1 VARIGSHAGFRAGI
15 HARSPT
21 FKSLIWR
28 IVFLHIVAVA
38 VVAIFLP
45 LVLFWLLNSEID
57 QLHRDAMRAQAE
69 VLAERIVAQPDGLLT
84 FNLPD
89 SLKGLYSEAYGRYQY
104 DIRDAE
110 GNLLFSS
117 RRKTGTATAAPPPLS
132 ETISGAGVTRTI
144 DGKVI
149 RIRVA
154 EDLAHRDVIIDDIVS
169 NFFRR
174 VGWITIPILLILLGI
189 DIIIFR
195 RAVAP
200 LWKASEEASN
210 IGPARTDIRLPT
222 EQIPREIMPL
232 VTAVNQALD
241 RLEDGFRVQRQFT
254 ADAAHQLRTPL
265 AILRTRIETLG
276 DGVARQALHA
286 DIEGMSRIVAQLLEI
301 AELDTLVLDPG
312 ETADLR
318 AVCAEVVGSIAPLAI
333 AQHKDIA
340 LRGTEAPVLIH
351 GNSVMLQR
359 AIFNLAENA
368 IKFTAKDTSVDV
380 DVSEDGAVSV
390 RDCGPG
396 IAEAERELIF
406 HRFWRADR
414 QRSDGAGLGLSIVR
428 AVADDHAATVEVENL
443 PGGGAQFTLRFR
455 LADASKAIEKNGRVI
470 DAAPSPLVGE
480 GGSTRQRRGG

>member
-1 VARIGSHAGFRAGI
+1 VAVAGSFG
-15 HARSPT
+15 RSPS
-21 FKSLIWR
+21 FKSLISR
-28 IVFLHIVAVA
+28 IVFMHIIAIA

-45 LVLFWLLNSEID
+45 LVLFWLLNSEVD

-69 VLAERIVAQPDGLLT
+69 VLAERIVPQVDGTLN
-84 FNLPD
+84 FSLPD
-89 SLKGLYSEAYGRYQY
+89 SLRGLYSDAYGRYQY
-104 DIRDAE
+104 DIRDSE
-110 GNLLFSS
+110 GRLLFSS
-117 RRKTGTATAAPPPLS
+117 HRKTGTAVVAPRLS

-144 DGKVI
+144 EGQTV
-149 RIRVA
+149 RIQVA
-154 EDLAHRDVIIDDIVS
+154 EDLAHRDVIIDDIIS

-174 VGWITIPILLILLGI
+174 VGWITIPILLILLAI

-195 RAVAP
+195 RAIAP
-200 LWKASEEASN
+200 LWMASEEASN
-210 IGPARTDIRLPT
+210 IGPSRTDVRLPT

-276 DGVARQALHA
+276 DGAAKQALHD
-286 DIEGMSRIVAQLLEI
+286 DIAGMSRIVAQLLEI

-318 AVCAEVVGSIAPLAI
+318 AVCAEVVGAIAPFAI

-340 LRGTEAPVLIH
+340 LRGADAPVMIH
-351 GNSVMLQR
+351 GNSEMLQR
-359 AIFNLAENA
+359 AVFNLAENA
-368 IKFTAKDTSVDV
+368 IKFTAEKTSIDV
-380 DVSEDGAVSV
+380 EVGDDGSVRV

-396 IAEAERELIF
+396 VTEAERELIF
-406 HRFWRADR
+406 QRFWRRDR

-428 AVADDHAATVEVENL
+428 GVADDHAATVAVDNL
-443 PGGGAQFTLRFR
+443 PGGGAEFTLRFK
-455 LADASKAIEKNGRVI
+455 LAGKAV
-470 DAAPSPLVGE
+470 AAPA
-480 GGSTRQRRGG
+480 

>member
-1 VARIGSHAGFRAGI
+1 MARIGPHAGLRAGVR
-15 HARSPT
+15 ARSPT

-110 GNLLFSS
+110 GHLLFSS
-117 RRKTGTATAAPPPLS
+117 RRKTGAATTAPPLS

-154 EDLAHRDVIIDDIVS
+154 EDLGHRDVIIDDIVS

-174 VGWITIPILLILLGI
+174 VGWITIPILLVLLAI

-232 VTAVNQALD
+232 VIAVNQALD

-276 DGVARQALHA
+276 DGAARQALHA
-286 DIEGMSRIVAQLLEI
+286 DIEGMSRIVVQLLEI

-380 DVSEDGAVSV
+380 DVSADGAVHV
-390 RDCGPG
+390 RDYGPG

-428 AVADDHAATVEVENL
+428 AVADDHAATVAVENR

-455 LADASKAIEKNGRVI
+455 LANGVQPAGPNP
-470 DAAPSPLVGE
+470 AAGAAAA
-480 GGSTRQRRGG
+480 

>member
-1 VARIGSHAGFRAGI
+1 VAAGAF
-15 HARSPT
+15 ARPT
-21 FKSLIWR
+21 FKSLISR
-28 IVFLHIVAVA
+28 IVFMHIVAVA

-45 LVLFWLLNSEID
+45 LVLFWLLNSEVD
-57 QLHRDAMRAQAE
+57 QLHREAMRAQAE
-69 VLAERIVAQPDGLLT
+69 VLAERIVAAPDGLLT

-89 SLKGLYSEAYGRYQY
+89 SLRGLYSEAYGRYLY
-104 DIRDAE
+104 DIRDDD
-110 GNLLFSS
+110 GRLLFSS
-117 RRKTGTATAAPPPLS
+117 RRKTGTAAAQAPPPS
-132 ETISGAGVTRTI
+132 ETISGASVTRII
-144 DGKVI
+144 DGRIV

-154 EDLAHRDVIIDDIVS
+154 EDLSHRDVIIDDIIS

-174 VGWITIPILLILLGI
+174 VGWITIPILLILLAA

-195 RAVAP
+195 RAIAP

-241 RLEDGFRVQRQFT
+241 RLEGGFRVQRQFT

-265 AILRTRIETLG
+265 AILRTRIETLN
-276 DGVARQALHA
+276 DAAAQQALHG
-286 DIEGMSRIVAQLLEI
+286 DIEAMSRIVAQLLEI

-318 AVCAEVVGSIAPLAI
+318 AVCAEVVAAIAPFAI

-340 LRGTEAPVLIH
+340 LKGTDAPVLIH
-351 GNSVMLQR
+351 GNSEMLQR

-368 IKFTAKDTSVDV
+368 IKFTARGTSVDIEV
-380 DVSEDGAVSV
+380 GEDGSVRV

-396 IAEAERELIF
+396 IADAERDLIF
-406 HRFWRADR
+406 QRFWRADR

-428 AVADDHAATVEVENL
+428 AVADDHDATVAVGNL
-443 PGGGAQFTLRFR
+443 PGGGAEFTLRFR
-455 LADASKAIEKNGRVI
+455 LAEKTGDV
-470 DAAPSPLVGE
+470 DLQPL
-480 GGSTRQRRGG
+480 RH

>member
-1 VARIGSHAGFRAGI
+1 MAAAPAYG
-15 HARSPT
+15 RSPT

-45 LVLFWLLNSEID
+45 LVLFWLLNSEVD

-69 VLAERIVAQPDGLLT
+69 VLAERIVAQPDGQLT

-89 SLKGLYSEAYGRYQY
+89 SLRGLYSEAYGRYLY
-104 DIRDAE
+104 DIRDAD
-110 GNLLFSS
+110 GRLLFSS
-117 RRKTGTATAAPPPLS
+117 RRKTGAAVQAQPLS
-132 ETISGAGVTRTI
+132 ETISGAGVTRII
-144 DGKVI
+144 DGKVV

-154 EDLAHRDVIIDDIVS
+154 EDLAHRDVIIDDIIS

-174 VGWITIPILLILLGI
+174 VGWITIPVLLILLGI
-189 DIIIFR
+189 DIVIFR
-195 RAVAP
+195 RAIAP

-222 EQIPREIMPL
+222 EQIPREILPL

-265 AILRTRIETLG
+265 TILRTRIETLG
-276 DGVARQALHA
+276 DSATRQALHD

-340 LRGTEAPVLIH
+340 LRGTDAPVLIH
-351 GNSVMLQR
+351 GNAEMLQR

-368 IKFTAKDTSVDV
+368 IKFTAKNTAVDV
-380 DVSEDGAVSV
+380 EVGDDGSVRV

-396 IAEAERELIF
+396 ITEAERDLIF
-406 HRFWRADR
+406 QRFWRADR

-428 AVADDHAATVEVENL
+428 GVADDHDATVAVDNL
-443 PGGGAQFTLRFR
+443 PGGGAEFTLRFR
-455 LADASKAIEKNGRVI
+455 LADKSAAAS
-470 DAAPSPLVGE
+470 SPTRGE
-480 GGSTRQRRGG
+480 GKGRKAVISACRSTDP

>member
-1 VARIGSHAGFRAGI
+1 MARTGSQNGSHRWPRV
-15 HARSPT
+15 RSPS
-21 FKSLIWR
+21 FKSLISR
-28 IVFLHIVAVA
+28 IVFLHIIAVA

-57 QLHRDAMRAQAE
+57 QLHRAAMRAQAE
-69 VLAERIVAQPDGLLT
+69 TLAERIAVRPDGTVT

-89 SLKGLYSEAYGRYQY
+89 SLRGLYSEAYGRYQY
-104 DIRDAE
+104 DIRDAD
-110 GNLLFSS
+110 GRLLFSS
-117 RRKTGTATAAPPPLS
+117 HKKTGS
-132 ETISGAGVTRTI
+132 VESDSISGAGVTQTI
-144 DGKVI
+144 GDTTV
-149 RIRVA
+149 RIQVA
-154 EDLAHRDVIIDDIVS
+154 EDLSHRDVITDDIVS

-174 VGWITIPILLILLGI
+174 VGWITIPILLVLLAT

-195 RAVAP
+195 RAIAP
-200 LWKASEEASN
+200 LWQASEKASA

-222 EQIPREIMPL
+222 EQIPREIVPL

-276 DGVARQALHA
+276 DTAARQALHD

-340 LRGTEAPVLIH
+340 LKGAEAPVMIH
-351 GNSVMLQR
+351 GNSEMLQR
-359 AIFNLAENA
+359 AVFNLAENA
-368 IKFTAKDTSVDV
+368 VKFTARDTSVDV
-380 DVSEDGAVSV
+380 EVGEDGSVRV

-396 IAEAERELIF
+396 VAEAERELIF
-406 HRFWRADR
+406 QRFWRRDR

-428 AVADDHAATVEVENL
+428 GVADDHAATVVVDNL
-443 PGGGAQFTLRFR
+443 PGGGAEFTLRFR
-455 LADASKAIEKNGRVI
+455 LAEEGASALR
-470 DAAPSPLVGE
+470 S
-480 GGSTRQRRGG
+480 

>member
-110 GNLLFSS
+110 GHLLFSS

-144 DGKVI
+144 DGKVM

-174 VGWITIPILLILLGI
+174 VGWITIPILLILLAI

-232 VTAVNQALD
+232 VTAVNRALD

-276 DGVARQALHA
+276 DGAARQALHA

-380 DVSEDGAVSV
+380 DVSEDGAVRV

-406 HRFWRADR
+406 QRFWRADR

-428 AVADDHAATVEVENL
+428 AVADDHAATVAVENL
-443 PGGGAQFTLRFR
+443 PGRGAQFTLRFR
-455 LADASKAIEKNGRVI
+455 LAEKSGDVDLNTARH
-470 DAAPSPLVGE
+470 
-480 GGSTRQRRGG
+480 

>member
-1 VARIGSHAGFRAGI
+1 MARVGSNVGSQAGSYG
-15 HARSPT
+15 RSPT

-28 IVFLHIVAVA
+28 IVFLHILAVA

-69 VLAERIVAQPDGLLT
+69 VLAQRIVAQPDGLMT

-89 SLKGLYSEAYGRYQY
+89 SLKGLYSDAYGRYQY
-104 DIRDAE
+104 DIRDAD
-110 GNLLFSS
+110 GRLLFSS
-117 RRKTGTATAAPPPLS
+117 HPRSAAAARSS
-132 ETISGAGVTRTI
+132 ESISGAAVTRDI
-144 DGKVI
+144 DGKTV
-149 RIRVA
+149 RVQVA
-154 EDLAHRDVIIDDIVS
+154 EDLAHRDVIIDDIIS
-169 NFFRR
+169 NFFRK
-174 VGWITIPILLILLGI
+174 VGWITIPILLILLAA

-195 RAVAP
+195 RALAP

-222 EQIPREIMPL
+222 EQIPREILPL

-241 RLEDGFRVQRQFT
+241 RLEDGFRLQRQFT

-265 AILRTRIETLG
+265 TILRTRIETL
-276 DGVARQALHA
+276 DDRAARQALHA
-286 DIEGMSRIVAQLLEI
+286 DIEAMSRLVAQLLEI

-318 AVCAEVVGSIAPLAI
+318 AVCADVVASIAPFAI
-333 AQHKDIA
+333 SQHKDIA
-340 LRGTEAPVLIH
+340 LKGTDAPVKIH
-351 GNSVMLQR
+351 GNSEMLQR

-368 IKFTAKDTSVDV
+368 IKFTAKDTTVDV
-380 DVSEDGAVSV
+380 EVDEDGSVRV

-406 HRFWRADR
+406 QRFWRADR
-414 QRSDGAGLGLSIVR
+414 RRSDGAGLGLSIVR
-428 AVADDHAATVEVENL
+428 AVADDHAATVAVANL
-443 PGGGAQFTLRFR
+443 PGGGAEFTLRFR
-455 LADASKAIEKNGRVI
+455 RADKVKAGE
-470 DAAPSPLVGE
+470 DLV
-480 GGSTRQRRGG
+480 RP

>member
-1 VARIGSHAGFRAGI
+1 VGRAGFRAGI
-15 HARSPT
+15 HARLPT

-89 SLKGLYSEAYGRYQY
+89 SLRGLYSEAYGRYQY
-104 DIRDAE
+104 DIRDAQ
-110 GNLLFSS
+110 GHLLFSS
-117 RRKTGTATAAPPPLS
+117 RKTGTATAAPPPLS

-174 VGWITIPILLILLGI
+174 VGWITIPILLVLLAI

-195 RAVAP
+195 RAIAP

-210 IGPARTDIRLPT
+210 IGPARIHVRLPT

-276 DGVARQALHA
+276 DGTAREALHA
-286 DIEGMSRIVAQLLEI
+286 DIEAMSRIVTQLLEI

-318 AVCAEVVGSIAPLAI
+318 AVCAEVVGSIAPFAI

-380 DVSEDGAVSV
+380 DVSDDGVVRV

-406 HRFWRADR
+406 QRFWRADR

-428 AVADDHAATVEVENL
+428 AVADDHAATVAVENL

-455 LADASKAIEKNGRVI
+455 LAEKTGNVDLKAVRH
-470 DAAPSPLVGE
+470 
-480 GGSTRQRRGG
+480 

>member
-1 VARIGSHAGFRAGI
+1 MSAGGR
-15 HARSPT
+15 ARSLT
-21 FKSLIWR
+21 FKSLISR
-28 IVFLHIVAVA
+28 IVFLHILAVA

-69 VLAERIVAQPDGLLT
+69 VLAERIVVQPDGTLT

-89 SLKGLYSEAYGRYQY
+89 SLKGLYSDAYGRYQF

-110 GNLLFSS
+110 GRLLFSS
-117 RRKTGTATAAPPPLS
+117 HRRSAAAAEALRSS
-132 ETISGAGVTRTI
+132 ESISGAAVTREI
-144 DGKVI
+144 DGKTV

-174 VGWITIPILLILLGI
+174 VGWITIPILLILLAA

-200 LWKASEEASN
+200 LWRASEEASN
-210 IGPARTDIRLPT
+210 IGPARTHIRLPT
-222 EQIPREIMPL
+222 EQIPREILPL

-265 AILRTRIETLG
+265 TILRTRIEML
-276 DGVARQALHA
+276 DDRAARRALHA
-286 DIEGMSRIVAQLLEI
+286 DIEVMSRLVTQLLEI

-318 AVCAEVVGSIAPLAI
+318 AVCAEVVASIAPLAI

-340 LRGTEAPVLIH
+340 LRGADAAVEIH
-351 GNSVMLQR
+351 GNSEMLQR

-368 IKFTAKDTSVDV
+368 IKFTARDTTVDV
-380 DVSEDGAVSV
+380 EVGEDGSVRV

-406 HRFWRADR
+406 QRFWRADR
-414 QRSDGAGLGLSIVR
+414 RRSDGAGLGLSIVR
-428 AVADDHAATVEVENL
+428 AVAEDHTATVAVENL
-443 PGGGAQFTLRFR
+443 PGGGAEFTLRFR
-455 LADASKAIEKNGRVI
+455 LAESADASS
-470 DAAPSPLVGE
+470 SP
-480 GGSTRQRRGG
+480 GG

>member
-1 VARIGSHAGFRAGI
+1 MATAGAI
-15 HARSPT
+15 ARSPT

-45 LVLFWLLNSEID
+45 LVLFWLLNSEVD
-57 QLHRDAMRAQAE
+57 QLHREAMRAQAE
-69 VLAERIVAQPDGLLT
+69 VLAERIAVQPDGTLT

-89 SLKGLYSEAYGRYQY
+89 SLRGLYSDAYGRYQY
-104 DIRDAE
+104 DIRDAD
-110 GNLLFSS
+110 GRLLFSS
-117 RRKTGTATAAPPPLS
+117 HRRPGTPAPPLS
-132 ETISGAGVTRTI
+132 ETISGAGVSRTI
-144 DGKVI
+144 GGKTV

-154 EDLAHRDVIIDDIVS
+154 EDLAHRDVIIDDIIS

-174 VGWITIPILLILLGI
+174 VGWITIPILLVLLAT

-210 IGPARTDIRLPT
+210 IGPSRTDIRLPT

-241 RLEDGFRVQRQFT
+241 RLDDGFRVQRQFT

-265 AILRTRIETLG
+265 AILRTRIDTLG
-276 DGVARQALHA
+276 DGAVSQALHA
-286 DIEGMSRIVAQLLEI
+286 DIESMSRIVAQLLEI
-301 AELDTLVLDPG
+301 AELDTLVIDPG

-318 AVCAEVVGSIAPLAI
+318 AVCAEVIAAIAPFALS
-333 AQHKDIA
+333 QHKDIA
-340 LRGTEAPVLIH
+340 LKGTEAPVMIH
-351 GNSVMLQR
+351 GNAVMLQR

-380 DVSEDGAVSV
+380 EVGDDGSVRV

-396 IAEAERELIF
+396 VAEEERELIF
-406 HRFWRADR
+406 QRFWRADR
-414 QRSDGAGLGLSIVR
+414 QRTDGAGLGLSIVR
-428 AVADDHAATVEVENL
+428 AVADDHAATIAVENL
-443 PGGGAQFTLRFR
+443 PGGGAEFTLRFR
-455 LADASKAIEKNGRVI
+455 LAEKLASP
-470 DAAPSPLVGE
+470 PSSLVGQ
-480 GGSTRQRRGG
+480 GGFAKS

>member
-1 VARIGSHAGFRAGI
+1 MAAAPAYG
-15 HARSPT
+15 RSPT

-28 IVFLHIVAVA
+28 IVFMHIVAVA

-45 LVLFWLLNSEID
+45 LVLFWLLNSEVD

-89 SLKGLYSEAYGRYQY
+89 SLRGLYSEAYGRYLY
-104 DIRDAE
+104 DIRDAD
-110 GNLLFSS
+110 GHLLFSS
-117 RRKTGTATAAPPPLS
+117 RRKTGAAISAPPPS
-132 ETISGAGVTRTI
+132 ETISGASVTRII
-144 DGKVI
+144 DGKVV

-154 EDLAHRDVIIDDIVS
+154 EDLAHRDVIIDDIIS

-174 VGWITIPILLILLGI
+174 VGWITIPVLLILLGI
-189 DIIIFR
+189 DIVIFR
-195 RAVAP
+195 RAIAP

-210 IGPARTDIRLPT
+210 IGPARTHIRLPT
-222 EQIPREIMPL
+222 EQIPREILPL

-265 AILRTRIETLG
+265 TILRTRIETLG
-276 DGVARQALHA
+276 DNAARQALHD

-318 AVCAEVVGSIAPLAI
+318 AVCAEVVGSIAPFAI

-340 LRGTEAPVLIH
+340 LKGSDAPVLIH
-351 GNSVMLQR
+351 GNAEMLQR

-368 IKFTAKDTSVDV
+368 IKFTAKDTAVDIEVGDDGSVR
-380 DVSEDGAVSV
+380 V

-396 IAEAERELIF
+396 VADGERELIF
-406 HRFWRADR
+406 QRFWRRDR

-428 AVADDHAATVEVENL
+428 GVADDHDATVAVDNL
-443 PGGGAQFTLRFR
+443 PGGGAEFTLRFR
-455 LADASKAIEKNGRVI
+455 LAEEGAS
-470 DAAPSPLVGE
+470 
-480 GGSTRQRRGG
+480 

>member
-1 VARIGSHAGFRAGI
+1 VAEVGLRAGI
-15 HARSPT
+15 AARSPT

-28 IVFLHIVAVA
+28 IVFLHILAVA
-38 VVAIFLP
+38 MVAIFLP
-45 LVLFWLLNSEID
+45 LVLFWLLNSEVD

-69 VLAERIVAQPDGLLT
+69 VLAERIVPQADGTLT

-89 SLKGLYSEAYGRYQY
+89 SLRGLYSEAYGRYLY
-104 DIRDAE
+104 DIRDAD
-110 GNLLFSS
+110 GRLLFSS
-117 RRKTGTATAAPPPLS
+117 RRKAGDNTPAPRLS
-132 ETISGAGVTRTI
+132 ETISGAGVSRVI
-144 DGKVI
+144 EGKMV

-154 EDLAHRDVIIDDIVS
+154 EDLSHRDVIIDDIIS

-174 VGWITIPILLILLGI
+174 VGWITIPILLVLLGI
-189 DIIIFR
+189 DIVIFR

-265 AILRTRIETLG
+265 TILRTRIETLQ
-276 DGVARQALHA
+276 DGAARQALHA
-286 DIEGMSRIVAQLLEI
+286 DIEAMSRIVAQLLEI

-318 AVCAEVVGSIAPLAI
+318 AVCAEVVGSIAPFAI

-340 LRGTEAPVLIH
+340 LKGSDAPVLIH
-351 GNSVMLQR
+351 GNAEMLQR

-380 DVSEDGAVSV
+380 EVSEDGAVRV

-396 IAEAERELIF
+396 IAEAERDLIF
-406 HRFWRADR
+406 QRFWRRDR

-428 AVADDHAATVEVENL
+428 GVADDHAATVAVENL
-443 PGGGAQFTLRFR
+443 PGGGAEFTLRFR
-455 LADASKAIEKNGRVI
+455 LAEQGASAPGR
-470 DAAPSPLVGE
+470 S
-480 GGSTRQRRGG
+480 

>member
-1 VARIGSHAGFRAGI
+1 MPRLS
-15 HARSPT
+15 SPT
-21 FKSLIWR
+21 FKSLISR

-45 LVLFWLLNSEID
+45 LVLFWLLNSEIGE
-57 QLHRDAMRAQAE
+57 LHRAAMRAQAE
-69 VLAERIVAQPDGLLT
+69 VLAERIAVQPDGRIT

-89 SLKGLYSEAYGRYQY
+89 SLRGLYSEAYGRYQY
-104 DIRDAE
+104 DISDAD
-110 GNLLFSS
+110 GRVLFSS
-117 RRKTGTATAAPPPLS
+117 HKKTGAAAVTS
-132 ETISGAGVTRTI
+132 DTISGAGVTRTI
-144 DGKVI
+144 DGRTV

-154 EDLAHRDVIIDDIVS
+154 EDLAHRDVIIDDIVA

-174 VGWITIPILLILLGI
+174 VGWITIPILLVLLAT

-195 RAVAP
+195 RAIAP
-200 LWKASEEASN
+200 LLKASEEATN

-265 AILRTRIETLG
+265 AILRARIETLG
-276 DGVARQALHA
+276 DSAARQALYA

-301 AELDTLVLDPG
+301 AELDTLVLDPS

-318 AVCAEVVGSIAPLAI
+318 AVCAEVIGSIAPFALA
-333 AQHKDIA
+333 QNKDIA
-340 LRGTEAPVLIH
+340 LKGTDAPVLIH
-351 GNSVMLQR
+351 GNSEMLQR

-368 IKFTAKDTSVDV
+368 IKFTAKDTAVDV
-380 DVSEDGAVSV
+380 EVSGDGVVRV

-406 HRFWRADR
+406 QRFWRADR
-414 QRSDGAGLGLSIVR
+414 RRSDGAGLGLSIVR
-428 AVADDHAATVEVENL
+428 GVAEDHAASIAVENL
-443 PGGGAQFTLRFR
+443 PGGGAQFTLHFR
-455 LADASKAIEKNGRVI
+455 LAGETGDVESKSA
-470 DAAPSPLVGE
+470 LH
-480 GGSTRQRRGG
+480 

>member
-1 VARIGSHAGFRAGI
+1 MAQIGFRAGLFT
-15 HARSPT
+15 RPS
-21 FKSLIWR
+21 FKSLISR
-28 IVFLHIVAVA
+28 IVFMHIIAVA

-45 LVLFWLLNSEID
+45 LVLLWLLNSEID
-57 QLHRDAMRAQAE
+57 QLHRAAMRAQAE
-69 VLAERIVAQPDGLLT
+69 TLAERIAVQPGGKVT
-84 FNLPD
+84 FNLPE
-89 SLKGLYSEAYGRYQY
+89 SLRGLYSEAYGRYQY
-104 DIRDAE
+104 DIRDAD
-110 GNLLFSS
+110 GRLLFSS
-117 RRKTGTATAAPPPLS
+117 HKKTGSVES
-132 ETISGAGVTRTI
+132 ETISGADVTQTI
-144 DGKVI
+144 GDTTF
-149 RIRVA
+149 RIQVA
-154 EDLAHRDVIIDDIVS
+154 EDLSHRDVITDDIVS

-174 VGWITIPILLILLGI
+174 VGWITIPILLILLAI

-195 RAVAP
+195 RAIAP
-200 LWKASEEASN
+200 LWMASEEASN

-276 DGVARQALHA
+276 DDAARQVLHD

-318 AVCAEVVGSIAPLAI
+318 AVCAEVVGAIAPFAI

-340 LRGTEAPVLIH
+340 LRGADAPVMIH
-351 GNSVMLQR
+351 GNSEMLQR

-368 IKFTAKDTSVDV
+368 IKFTAKETSVDV
-380 DVSEDGAVSV
+380 EVGDDGSVRV

-396 IAEAERELIF
+396 VAEAERELIF
-406 HRFWRADR
+406 QRFWRRDR

-428 AVADDHAATVEVENL
+428 GVADDHDATVAVDNL
-443 PGGGAQFTLRFR
+443 PGGGAEFTLRFR
-455 LADASKAIEKNGRVI
+455 LAEDAGDVESRV
-470 DAAPSPLVGE
+470 A
-480 GGSTRQRRGG
+480 RH

>member
-1 VARIGSHAGFRAGI
+1 MAAAGAYG
-15 HARSPT
+15 RSPT

-28 IVFLHIVAVA
+28 IVFMHIVAVA

-45 LVLFWLLNSEID
+45 LVLFWLLNSEVD
-57 QLHRDAMRAQAE
+57 QLHREAMRAQAE
-69 VLAERIVAQPDGLLT
+69 VLAERIVAAPDGLLT

-89 SLKGLYSEAYGRYQY
+89 SLRGLYSEAYGRYLY
-104 DIRDAE
+104 DIRDAD
-110 GNLLFSS
+110 GRLLFSS
-117 RRKTGTATAAPPPLS
+117 RRKTGAAVSAPPTLS
-132 ETISGAGVTRTI
+132 ETISGAGVTRII
-144 DGKVI
+144 DGKIV

-154 EDLAHRDVIIDDIVS
+154 EDLAHRDVIIDDIIS

-174 VGWITIPILLILLGI
+174 VGWITIPILLILLAA

-195 RAVAP
+195 RAIAP

-265 AILRTRIETLG
+265 TILRTRIETLG
-276 DGVARQALHA
+276 DGAARKALHD

-318 AVCAEVVGSIAPLAI
+318 AVCAEVVGSIAPFAI

-340 LRGTEAPVLIH
+340 LKGADAPVLIH
-351 GNSVMLQR
+351 GNAEMLQR

-368 IKFTAKDTSVDV
+368 IKFTAKDTAVDV
-380 DVSEDGAVSV
+380 EVREDGSVRV

-396 IAEAERELIF
+396 IAETERELIF
-406 HRFWRADR
+406 QRFWRADR

-428 AVADDHAATVEVENL
+428 GVADDHAATVAVENL
-443 PGGGAQFTLRFR
+443 PGGGAEFTLRFR
-455 LADASKAIEKNGRVI
+455 LAEG
-470 DAAPSPLVGE
+470 AAHPVGQ
-480 GGSTRQRRGG
+480 S

>member
-1 VARIGSHAGFRAGI
+1 MAAGG
-15 HARSPT
+15 HARSFT

-38 VVAIFLP
+38 MVAIVLP

-57 QLHRDAMRAQAE
+57 QLHHDGMRAQAE
-69 VLAERIVAQPDGLLT
+69 VLAERIVAQPDGSLT

-89 SLKGLYSEAYGRYQY
+89 SLRGLYSDAYGRYQY
-104 DIRDAE
+104 DIRDGE
-110 GNLLFSS
+110 GRLLFSS
-117 RRKTGTATAAPPPLS
+117 HRPGAAALRPS
-132 ETISGAGVTRTI
+132 ETISGAGFTRII
-144 DGKVI
+144 DGKRV
-149 RIRVA
+149 RVQVA

-174 VGWITIPILLILLGI
+174 VGWITIPILLVLLAT

-195 RAVAP
+195 RAIAP

-210 IGPARTDIRLPT
+210 IGPARTHIRLPT

-265 AILRTRIETLG
+265 TILRTRIETLG
-276 DGVARQALHA
+276 DGAARQALHG
-286 DIEGMSRIVAQLLEI
+286 DIEAMSRIVAQLLEI

-312 ETADLR
+312 ETTDLR
-318 AVCAEVVGSIAPLAI
+318 AVCAEVVGAIAPFAI

-340 LRGTEAPVLIH
+340 LKGTDAPVMIH
-351 GNSVMLQR
+351 GNAEMLQR

-380 DVSEDGAVSV
+380 EVGEDGSVRV

-406 HRFWRADR
+406 QRFWRRDR

-428 AVADDHAATVEVENL
+428 GVADDHAATVAVENL
-443 PGGGAQFTLRFR
+443 PGGGAEFTLRFR
-455 LADASKAIEKNGRVI
+455 LAEKAVSS
-470 DAAPSPLVGE
+470 PSPLGGE
-480 GGSTRQRRGG
+480 GGSPR

>member
-1 VARIGSHAGFRAGI
+1 MAEVGLRAGI
-15 HARSPT
+15 AARSPT

-28 IVFLHIVAVA
+28 IVFLHILAVA
-38 VVAIFLP
+38 MVAIFLP
-45 LVLFWLLNSEID
+45 LVLFWLLNSEVD

-69 VLAERIVAQPDGLLT
+69 VLAERIVPQADGTLT

-89 SLKGLYSEAYGRYQY
+89 SLRGLYSEAYGRYLY
-104 DIRDAE
+104 DIRDAD
-110 GNLLFSS
+110 GHLLFSS
-117 RRKTGTATAAPPPLS
+117 RRKAGDNKPAPRLS
-132 ETISGAGVTRTI
+132 ETISGAGVSRVI
-144 DGKVI
+144 EGKMV

-154 EDLAHRDVIIDDIVS
+154 EDLSHRDVIIDDIIS

-174 VGWITIPILLILLGI
+174 VGWITIPILLVLLGI
-189 DIIIFR
+189 DIVIFR

-210 IGPARTDIRLPT
+210 IGPARTDVRLPT

-265 AILRTRIETLG
+265 TILRTRIETLN
-276 DGVARQALHA
+276 DSAARQELHA
-286 DIEGMSRIVAQLLEI
+286 DIEAMSRIVAQLLEI

-318 AVCAEVVGSIAPLAI
+318 AVCAEVVGSIAPFAI

-340 LRGTEAPVLIH
+340 LKGSDAPVLIH
-351 GNSVMLQR
+351 GNAEMLQR

-368 IKFTAKDTSVDV
+368 IKFTAKDTAVDV
-380 DVSEDGAVSV
+380 EVSEDGAVRV

-396 IAEAERELIF
+396 IAEAERDLIF
-406 HRFWRADR
+406 QRFWRRDR

-428 AVADDHAATVEVENL
+428 GVADDHAATVAVENL
-443 PGGGAQFTLRFR
+443 PGGGAEFTLRFR
-455 LADASKAIEKNGRVI
+455 LAEEGSSALGR
-470 DAAPSPLVGE
+470 S
-480 GGSTRQRRGG
+480 